1 MHFMSSVC
9 LYFQVHQ
16 PYRLRR
22 YSVFDSLPRYFDDEQ
37 NELVTK
43 KVAQKCYLPTTRL
56 LTELCQK
63 HEGKFRFALSITGTA
78 MEQFDRYTPEVTK
91 AFQQLAAT
99 GCVEFLAETYYHSLS
114 LLFSEAEFRQ
124 QVQLHSK
131 MLSDRFAAKPLAFR
145 NTELIYNNHVA
156 RLAADMGFHTVM
168 TESTK
173 GVLGKRSP
181 GHVYQA
187 ADGATKLLLRNFEMS
202 DHISFRFSDH
212 TWSEFPLK
220 ADKYARWIKESETSG
235 PLMNL
240 FMDYETFGEHQWEQ
254 TGIFEFLKALPTYV
268 LQAGNDFLT
277 PEQCAEKYK
286 PKAELDVPDAISW
299 ADSERDLSA
308 WLGNA
313 MQTSAVTELYK
324 LEPAIKACG
333 NKKLLEDWRR
343 MTSSD
348 HAYYMSTKRLEDGE
362 VHQYFSPYES
372 PYDAYINFMNVLDN
386 LRARAKKG

>member
-1 MHFMSSVC
+1 MTTVC

-22 YSVFDSLPRYFDDEQ
+22 YSVFDSTSRYFDDQQ
-37 NELVTK
+37 NEVVTK

-56 LTELCQK
+56 LTELCREF
-63 HEGKFRFALSITGTA
+63 EGKFRIALSITGTA
-78 MEQFDRYTPEVTK
+78 MEQFDRYAPDVSQ

-114 LLFSEAEFRQ
+114 LLYSETEFRQ
-124 QVQLHSK
+124 QVEMHSQ
-131 MLSDRFAAKPLAFR
+131 MLADRFAATPQAFR
-145 NTELIYNNHVA
+145 NTELIYNNQ
-156 RLAADMGFHTVM
+156 LAALAGQMGFRAVL

-181 GHVYQA
+181 GHVYQS
-187 ADGATKLLLRNFEMS
+187 ADGSIKLLLRNYEMS

-212 TWSEFPLK
+212 NWSEYPLK
-220 ADKYARWIKESETSG
+220 AEKYAQWITDSQRGG

-254 TGIFEFLKALPTYV
+254 TGIFEFLKALPKYV
-268 LQAGNDFLT
+268 LQAGNEFLT
-277 PEQCAEKYK
+277 PQQCVEKYQ
-286 PKAELDVPDAISW
+286 PKAKLDVPDAISW

-313 MQTSAVTELYK
+313 MQSSAVAELYK
-324 LEPAIKACG
+324 LEPAIKASG

-348 HAYYMSTKRLEDGE
+348 HAYYMSTKRLDDGE

-386 LRARAKKG
+386 LRARAKKV